1 MQVVAK
7 TPRIDIRIEGEIPEA
22 VLKALKAELGDELK
36 IRDGDDEYVD
46 VTETDWYKGVKLI
59 PGEALRHYR
68 EMHSLT
74 QSQFGRKLD
83 GIPRQHVSNMENGRL
98 AISVDMAK
106 TLAAVFNTTPV
117 LFLYI

>member
-1 MQVVAK
+1 
-7 TPRIDIRIEGEIPEA
+7 
-22 VLKALKAELGDELK
+22 
-36 IRDGDDEYVD
+36 
-46 VTETDWYKGVKLI
+46 
-59 PGEALRHYR
+59 
-68 EMHSLT
+68 MHSLT